1 VANFTAVYD
10 ACVLYPAPLRDFLM
24 QLAVT
29 DLFRARW
36 SEEIHNEWIRN
47 LLVNRPD
54 LSLEQL
60 TKTKDLMNSHVR
72 DALVANYESLIPSLT
87 LPDPNDRHVLA
98 AAIRGH
104 ADIIVTF
111 NLKDFPK
118 KTLAL
123 YDIAPQHPDE
133 FILDLLDLQPIE
145 VCRAAERVRQR
156 LRHPPID
163 AEAYL
168 GTLLRQGLP
177 KTVSLMREL
186 GFAEGFGVSVIR

>member
-1 VANFTAVYD
+1 
-10 ACVLYPAPLRDFLM
+10 M
-24 QLAVT
+24 QLAVM
-29 DLFRARW
+29 DLVRARW
-36 SEEIHNEWIRN
+36 SAEIHNEWIRN
-47 LLVNRPD
+47 LLINRPD

-72 DALVANYESLIPSLT
+72 DAVVTNYEPLIPSLT

-98 AAIRGH
+98 AAIRCQ
-104 ADIIVTF
+104 ADLIITF

-123 YDIAPQHPDE
+123 YDIEAQHPDE

-156 LRHPPID
+156 LRNPPID

-186 GFAEGFGVSVIR
+186 GYAEGFGVDVILCGSSLW